1 MNYTRPQLAILL
13 EPIKKAF
20 LDAKTRGVK
29 LRYVT
34 EITNDNISACKELMM
49 IVDELRHLDA
59 IKGNFMVSESEYLAP
74 IVLFEKGKVAS
85 QIIYSN
91 LKEIAE
97 HQQYTFDSFWS
108 KAIPAQEKIR
118 EIEEGVATIRT
129 SLLEDQDE
137 IIKEIKRLNNSANK
151 LSICSVF
158 GGMEMSYDYFFDSY
172 KRIVDIYLKG
182 KGDGVRWILNIDK
195 DSIKLV
201 KLFLE
206 SGIQVRHIKEMLPMN
221 FGVSD
226 KEVALT
232 IEKMEGGKMG
242 QSFLISND
250 PSYVNHFNS
259 FFEQLWKGGVD
270 AAGKIKAIEQ
280 GAESEFLEVITDN
293 QIASQILI
301 DLAKSVKKEAL
312 YLLPNDKGM
321 LRAERLGVI
330 DYLIH
335 ASLDGAKVKIICP
348 LSSENADV
356 VKRIHSNAA
365 EGIKILN
372 GSNSLYGI
380 FIVDGEK
387 FFRAELREPDAIE
400 FSDAIGFT
408 IYSNSRRSAESFKS
422 VFELL
427 WNERTL
433 NEELKRAHRMQREFI
448 DIAAH
453 ELRTPIQP
461 ILALTE
467 TLYSHTN
474 DPEQAKSL
482 EVIRRNAKRL
492 MRLSNDILDVT
503 RIEGKSLELKEE
515 EFNLK
520 DVILDAMNDIT
531 LRREFLDKKNIRL
544 SYNPQDISIQADKER
559 ITQVVSNLLDNAVK
573 FINKAEKGVT
583 VTIEIEKKT
592 MTRGRIER
600 QNKEHDNI
608 VVVNIKDDGPG
619 IDPEVMPK
627 LFSKFVSTSFTGTG
641 LGLFISKSIVEA
653 HGGDM
658 WAGNN
663 ADGKGATFTFSLPIR
678 EQNP

>member
-1 MNYTRPQLAILL
+1 M
-13 EPIKKAF
+13 
-20 LDAKTRGVK
+20 
-29 LRYVT
+29 
-34 EITNDNISACKELMM
+34 
-49 IVDELRHLDA
+49 
-59 IKGNFMVSESEYLAP
+59 
-74 IVLFEKGKVAS
+74 
-85 QIIYSN
+85 
-91 LKEIAE
+91 
-97 HQQYTFDSFWS
+97 
-108 KAIPAQEKIR
+108 
-118 EIEEGVATIRT
+118 EGVQPVGTRI
-129 SLLEDQDE
+129 LEDQDQIINE
-137 IIKEIKRLNNSANK
+137 IRRLNYNSTR
-151 LSICSVF
+151 LSVCSGL
-158 GGMEMSYDYFFDSY
+158 GGMQMSYKHFFDSY
-172 KRIVDIYLKG
+172 IYLVDKQRKG
-182 KGDGVRWILNIDK
+182 EGEGMRWAIHIDK
-195 DSIKLV
+195 ENLDLV
-201 KLFLE
+201 KIFLKA
-206 SGIQVRHIKEMLPMN
+206 GIQIRHVTNMPPMN
-221 FGVSD
+221 FGNS
-226 KEVALT
+226 EIAMGAT
-232 IEKMEGGKMG
+232 IENQEGGKVS
-242 QSFLISND
+242 QSFLISTE
-250 PSYVNHFNS
+250 PLYINHFNS
-259 FFEQLWKGGVD
+259 LFEQIWKSGVD
-270 AAGKIKAIEQ
+270 PLDKIQAIER
-280 GAESEFLEVITDN
+280 GVEPEFLEVITDH
-293 QIASQILI
+293 QIASQIFA
-301 DLAKSVKKEAL
+301 DLAKSIKKEAL
-312 YLLPNDKGM
+312 FLLPNDKAM
-321 LRAERLGVI
+321 LRVERLGVI
-330 DYLIH
+330 DYLIR

-365 EGIKILN
+365 EGIKILD

-380 FIVDGEK
+380 FIVDDEK
-387 FFRAELREPDAIE
+387 FFRAELREPNAIE

-433 NEELKRAHRMQREFI
+433 NEELKRAHKMQREFI

-453 ELRTPIQP
+453 ELCTPIQP
-461 ILALTE
+461 ILGLTE

-482 EVIRRNAKRL
+482 EVIKRNAKRL

-520 DVILDAMNDIT
+520 DVILDAMNDII

-559 ITQVVSNLLDNAVK
+559 VTQVVSNLLDNAVK
-573 FINKAEKGVT
+573 FINKAEKGGT

-592 MTRGRIER
+592 ITRGRIER

>member
-1 MNYTRPQLAILL
+1 A
-13 EPIKKAF
+13 PIK
-20 LDAKTRGVK
+20 
-29 LRYVT
+29 
-34 EITNDNISACKELMM
+34 
-49 IVDELRHLDA
+49 
-59 IKGNFMVSESEYLAP
+59 
-74 IVLFEKGKVAS
+74 
-85 QIIYSN
+85 
-91 LKEIAE
+91 
-97 HQQYTFDSFWS
+97 
-108 KAIPAQEKIR
+108 
-118 EIEEGVATIRT
+118 T
-129 SLLEDQDE
+129 SLIEDQDE
-137 IIKEIKRLNNSANK
+137 IITEIKRLNNSANK

-172 KRIVDIYLKG
+172 KRIVNIYQKG

-201 KLFLE
+201 KIFLE

-232 IEKMEGGKMG
+232 IEKLEGGKMS
-242 QSFLISND
+242 QSFLFSND

-270 AAGKIKAIEQ
+270 ALDKIKAIEQ
-280 GAESEFLEVITDN
+280 GVEPEFLEVITDH
-293 QIASQILI
+293 QIASRILA

-312 YLLPNDKGM
+312 FLLPNDRAM
-321 LRAERLGVI
+321 LRVDRLGII
-330 DYLIH
+330 DYLID

-387 FFRAELREPDAIE
+387 FFRAELREPNAIE
-400 FSDAIGFT
+400 FSHAIGFT
-408 IYSNSRRSAESFKS
+408 IYSNSRRSAESFRS

-433 NEELKRAHRMQREFI
+433 NEELKRAHKMQKEFI
-448 DIAAH
+448 NVAAH

-461 ILALTE
+461 ILGLTE

-492 MRLSNDILDVT
+492 MRLSADILDVT

-515 EFNLK
+515 EFNLN

-544 SYNPQDISIQADKER
+544 SYNPRDISIQADKER

-573 FINKAEKGVT
+573 FINKAKKGGT
-583 VTIEIEKKT
+583 VTIEIEKKRI
-592 MTRGRIER
+592 TRDRIER
-600 QNKEHDNI
+600 QNKEHDSI

-663 ADGKGATFTFSLPIR
+663 TDGKGATFTFSLPIR
-678 EQNP
+678 EQKS